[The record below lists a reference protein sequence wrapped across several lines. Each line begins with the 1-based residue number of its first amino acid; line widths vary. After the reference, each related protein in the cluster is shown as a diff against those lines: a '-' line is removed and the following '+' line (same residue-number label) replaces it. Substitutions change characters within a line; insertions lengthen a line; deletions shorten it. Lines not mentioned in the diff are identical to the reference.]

1 MAVKT
6 IKQGKIMKDHE
17 VAKLK
22 GKFLDESHY
31 HTLINYDCD
40 AYDNYGNL
48 LFRFRKGVFPLETLE
63 LGYNSFKGSIQL
75 TEGRGITSGSSHK
88 RIRKDGSESNITVGN
103 KVLSGNVG
111 YMDSGAM
118 VKYCRMSAFGRDHFE
133 KFEAG
138 FPFVKKVD
146 DFYSELCPKHYA
158 KQRSLADSTNRN
170 YVIPETSFTTV
181 TVNESFRTA
190 THQDAGDFK
199 DGFGNLIVYNDQS
212 YDGGYFVLPQ
222 YGIAVDLQNT
232 DILFV
237 DVHKWHGNTEM
248 KVCEGYEKPFRISFV
263 LYYRENM
270 FKCKQPSTQL
280 KEIKQNKLGYL
291 TL

>member
-1 MAVKT
+1 MEVKI
-6 IKQGKIMKDHE
+6 IKQGKILKDSQ

-22 GKFLDESHY
+22 GKFLNDSHY
-31 HTLINYDCD
+31 HTLIDYNCD

-48 LFRFRKGVFPLETLE
+48 LFKFRKKVFPEETLK
-63 LGYNSFKGSIQL
+63 LGYDSFKGSIQL

-88 RIRKDGSESNITVGN
+88 RVRKDGSVSNITVGN

-111 YMDSGAM
+111 YMDSGSM
-118 VKYCRMSAFGRDHFE
+118 VKYCRTSAFGRDHFE
-133 KFEAG
+133 EFKNG
-138 FPFVKKVD
+138 FPFVEKVD
-146 DFYSELCPKHYA
+146 EFYKELCPKYYE
-158 KQRSLADSTNRN
+158 KQKAVADSTNRN
-170 YVIPETSFTTV
+170 YIIGETSFTTV

-190 THQDAGDFK
+190 VHQDAGDYRE
-199 DGFGNLIVYNDQS
+199 GFGNLIVYNDNS
-212 YDGGYFVLPQ
+212 YTGGYFVLPQ
-222 YGIAVDLQNT
+222 YGVAIDIQNT

-248 KVCEGYEKPFRISFV
+248 KVKEGFEKPFRISFV

-270 FKCKQPSTQL
+270 HKCKQPTEQL